1 MYVTSAQGQCYIPDV
16 SYIPKHLQQLS
27 NTVLVRGLWKMLL
40 KRFELCYRYN
50 NLVNKH
56 ELLRITVDVQY
67 KSKCMSRKNITI
79 TVAHFTQNIS
89 AKNFSLYEW

>member
-40 KRFELCYRYN
+40 ERFELCYRYN

-67 KSKCMSRKNITI
+67 KSKCMSRKI

-89 AKNFSLYEW
+89 AKNFNLYQW